1 MIAVVFLIFVAVVF
15 ASSFFVF
22 KQVKNS
28 FSKINLENTALKE
41 EKDRI
46 KDELNKEKDELN
58 KELNGKNIEI
68 AKLLGELQSL
78 KDNRKNQ
85 EELEKQMQV
94 IFQNISNS
102 TLEKQTEIG
111 KQKID
116 EMLKPFKE
124 DIKNCKTALDEVNLK
139 TKTEIKSEISKMIEG
154 TKNLGQSAEELAKA
168 FRGENKIQGNWGEKQ
183 VEELLN
189 NSGLEGL
196 YEKQYT
202 FNYKGTIYRPDF
214 IIKLPDGKRFIL
226 DSKVSTENYIKYFNA
241 TDEKEKENQIK
252 LHINSIK
259 KHIDEL
265 KKYQDSYKEYI
276 KTIQEEQLE
285 TLDFIVMF
293 IAPENAYVEAVLHSK
308 QEILKYAYDNKV
320 AIVTASSLMPVLRM
334 ISHLWNIEKSN
345 KNISEIVDKVVLLH
359 DKLSKFAQK
368 TNETHKHL
376 MDAVTA
382 HEQATN
388 YLANGNNNVLKT
400 AERIKTLM
408 GNKITTDI
416 SLFIEENK
424 TDNDAE

>member
-1 MIAVVFLIFVAVVF
+1 MGRNKQASILGGVITLVILVLLIFLSNVKIDKLSFLESV
-15 ASSFFVF
+15 ASSVVTPIQRVF
-22 KQVKNS
+22 
-28 FSKINLENTALKE
+28 TDLK
-41 EKDRI
+41 
-46 KDELNKEKDELN
+46 
-58 KELNGKNIEI
+58 
-68 AKLLGELQSL
+68 
-78 KDNRKNQ
+78 
-85 EELEKQMQV
+85 
-94 IFQNISNS
+94 
-102 TLEKQTEIG
+102 
-111 KQKID
+111 
-116 EMLKPFKE
+116 
-124 DIKNCKTALDEVNLK
+124 
-139 TKTEIKSEISKMIEG
+139 
-154 TKNLGQSAEELAKA
+154 
-168 FRGENKIQGNWGEKQ
+168 NKIQGNWGEKQ

-189 NSGLEGL
+189 NSGLEKIK
-196 YEKQYT
+196 EKQYT

-226 DSKVSTENYIKYFNA
+226 DSKVSTENYIKYFNS

-252 LHINSIK
+252 LHITSIK

-308 QEILKYAYDNKV
+308 QEILKYAFDNKV

-359 DKLSKFAQK
+359 DKLSKFAKK

-376 MDAVTA
+376 MDAVKT
-382 HEQATN
+382 HEEATN
-388 YLANGNNNVLKT
+388 YLANGNDNVLKT

-408 GNKITTDI
+408 GNKIATNT
-416 SLFIEENK
+416 SLFIENSDNENSNIENNETNK
-424 TDNDAE
+424 NN

>member
-1 MIAVVFLIFVAVVF
+1 MLIFTILLSVISVFFAV
-15 ASSFFVF
+15 FFF
-22 KQVKNS
+22 LQKQLQNKDFQVIKNDKQKLEQENS
-28 FSKINLENTALKE
+28 NLNSIVDKLKNEKQQLEIQYSKIQGEFAILKE
-41 EKDRI
+41 NQQKQEDFF
-46 KDELNKEKDELN
+46 KEQQEN
-58 KELNGKNIEI
+58 QKN
-68 AKLLGELQSL
+68 
-78 KDNRKNQ
+78 
-85 EELEKQMQV
+85 
-94 IFQNISNS
+94 IFQNLSNT
-102 TLEKQTEIG
+102 TLEKQTEDNKKKFNEVI
-111 KQKID
+111 
-116 EMLKPFKE
+116 EPLNKE
-124 DIKNCKTALDEVNLK
+124 IEQYR
-139 TKTEIKSEISKMIEG
+139 IEISKMIEG

-226 DSKVSTENYIKYFNA
+226 DSKVSTENYIKYFNS

-359 DKLSKFAQK
+359 DKLSKFAKK

-376 MDAVTA
+376 MDAVKT
-382 HEQATN
+382 HEEATN
-388 YLANGNNNVLKT
+388 YLANGNDNVLKT

-408 GNKITTDI
+408 GNKITTNM

-424 TDNDAE
+424 TDNDTE